1 MDGAFW
7 MQKFRMK
14 ELFKID
20 KKPIRG
26 LLAVEWVV
34 MGYLVAT
41 LVLMFF
47 TYTKLHNPESM
58 LWGRMRIVAI
68 TAALWLVYRMVP
80 CRLTICFRILAQF
93 ALLSW
98 WYPDTY
104 EFNRMFPNLDH
115 VFASWEQQLFGCQP
129 SQLFCL
135 YFSHP
140 VFSELMDLGYAC
152 YYPLIAVVV
161 AYYFGW
167 RYDQFG
173 RASFIVLA
181 SFFVYYIVYIAVPV
195 TGPQYYYKAVGMAEI
210 ARGVFPNLGD
220 YFATHQEALTS
231 PGYKEGIFYQMVID
245 AHDAGERPTAAFPSS
260 HVGVSTILMMLAW
273 ATRNRRLFFVL
284 IPFYMLLCLSTVYI
298 YAHYVVDV
306 FAGWV
311 SAIAIYAILYV
322 VYSKCVKRM

>member
-1 MDGAFW
+1 
-7 MQKFRMK
+7 MK

-58 LWGRMRIVAI
+58 LWGRMHIVAI

-195 TGPQYYYKAVGMAEI
+195 TGPQYFYKAVGMAEI

-284 IPFYMLLCLSTVYI
+284 IPFYILLCLSTVYI

-322 VYSKCVKRM
+322 VYDKCVKRM